1 MALGISNTN
10 INTQD
15 DAQRAITEIDNALT
29 KVVSVRAKIG
39 ANVNRLESTVNTLA
53 TAEEN
58 TVASESR
65 IRDTNIAKETTAM
78 TAAQVAYQANI
89 SLLAQANQIPAI
101 AMQLLR

>member
-1 MALGISNTN
+1 MPYNTN
-10 INTQD
+10 IATK
-15 DAQRAITEIDNALT
+15 AITEIDNALT
-29 KVVSVRAKIG
+29 KVVSARSKIG
-39 ANVNRLESTVNTLA
+39 AQVNRLNSTINTLA

-58 TVASESR
+58 TTASESR